1 VALDPMTGE
10 VRAMV
15 GGRSYDQSR
24 FNRATQAH
32 RQAGSAFKP
41 FVYASALEQGF
52 TAANVITDLDTPIA
66 TLQGAWVPDDH
77 GGSDA
82 MTMRAALK
90 TSSNRAAVQ
99 LLQQI
104 GIPTAVRYAQR
115 LGIGGLPEVP
125 SLALGSGEVTL
136 MSMTS
141 AYSAFANQGMF
152 AQPEFIRRVD
162 DSSGHVLHMSS
173 TREDRALSEATA
185 FIMTSM
191 MSDVINGGTAW
202 QARRVGFTLPA
213 AGKTG
218 TTNDYRDA
226 WFVGFT
232 PHLVAGVWI
241 GYDMPRTIIANGYA
255 GELAVPLWGRF
266 MTAATRNDKPDR
278 FTMPSTV
285 VPVTICRLSGK
296 LPTDGCESAVLFDSD
311 GNATDR
317 SMLYTE
323 YFVRGTEPTDY
334 CPLHS
339 RGIDVVATSG
349 DPRTG
354 SAVAASSGTA
364 TPQLAPADH
373 LHDSAKPNGDARLGD
388 NTATAAVPAASAPDP
403 SGSSTPKRGFW
414 GRIFRR

>member
-1 VALDPMTGE
+1 
-10 VRAMV
+10 V
-15 GGRSYDQSR
+15 GGTST
-24 FNRATQAH
+24 RAGSIGPHKRH

-52 TAANVITDLDTPIA
+52 TAATVITGLDNPIA

-77 GGSDA
+77 GGGSDA

-99 LLQQI
+99 MLQQV
-104 GIPTAVRYAQR
+104 GIPTTIRYAQR
-115 LGIGGLPEVP
+115 LGIAGLPEVA

-136 MSMTS
+136 LSMTS

-152 AQPEFIRRVD
+152 SPPVLIRRVD
-162 DSSGHVLHMSS
+162 DSSGRILYTSS
-173 TREDRALSEATA
+173 TGAQRAFSEATA

-232 PHLVAGVWI
+232 PHLVTGVWI

-266 MTAATRNDKPDR
+266 MAAATRNDKPDR
-278 FTMPSTV
+278 FTMPSNRRPPSQSV
-285 VPVTICRLSGK
+285 V
-296 LPTDGCESAVLFDSD
+296 
-311 GNATDR
+311 
-317 SMLYTE
+317 
-323 YFVRGTEPTDY
+323 
-334 CPLHS
+334 
-339 RGIDVVATSG
+339 
-349 DPRTG
+349 
-354 SAVAASSGTA
+354 
-364 TPQLAPADH
+364 
-373 LHDSAKPNGDARLGD
+373 
-388 NTATAAVPAASAPDP
+388 
-403 SGSSTPKRGFW
+403 
-414 GRIFRR
+414 